1 MDKFKQFLGK
11 EYFYIAVGFSLSV
24 KRGIISEVQV
34 KTSLAHPQPEV
45 WLTMDITE
53 DAEGNI
59 VQNTNEKGFVILDFN
74 SLNNPLCFPEN
85 RLFTD
90 RDSAEVMCKKLLKK
104 GD

>member
-11 EYFYIAVGFSLSV
+11 DYFYIAVGFSLSV
-24 KRGIISEVQV
+24 KRGIVSEVQV

-59 VQNTNEKGFVILDFN
+59 VQNINEKGCVVLDFN
-74 SLNNPLCFPEN
+74 SIDNPLCFPEN
-85 RLFTD
+85 RLFID
-90 RDSAEVMCKKLLKK
+90 RKTAEMKCKQLLEK
-104 GD
+104 